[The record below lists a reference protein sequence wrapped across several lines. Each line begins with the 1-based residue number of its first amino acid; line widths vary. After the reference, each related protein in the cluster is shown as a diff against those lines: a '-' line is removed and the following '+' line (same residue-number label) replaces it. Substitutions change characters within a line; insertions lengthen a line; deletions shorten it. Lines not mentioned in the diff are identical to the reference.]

1 VTTKI
6 TSDLDDPTVFE
17 DSSSQ
22 VSVFSVSAL
31 PKSTFPRN
39 TTSAIYSI
47 LTLPFSAVFTAKAI
61 SLQFKFKNPIHS
73 SNHEKLRRTR
83 KLIRRD
89 SLLVFDLLL
98 HIFDGITGFRV
109 ERDCLSGQC
118 FDEDLH
124 AARLRFGSENESEEY
139 GEKPNEV

>member
-61 SLQFKFKNPIHS
+61 SLQFKFKNPPHS
-73 SNHEKLRRTR
+73 SNHEKPHLASLHTPRIRASSQSGGERHANFRQNIDRKDNHARRG
-83 KLIRRD
+83 
-89 SLLVFDLLL
+89 
-98 HIFDGITGFRV
+98 GI
-109 ERDCLSGQC
+109 
-118 FDEDLH
+118 
-124 AARLRFGSENESEEY
+124 
-139 GEKPNEV
+139 